1 MALTVNVVE
10 GRSFSK
16 TVFLEGRLN
25 NDTVAVLD
33 QALARIVATP
43 TRVVVFDLADL
54 EYISSAGLRSFFRV
68 QKVMVQRGG
77 RAVLLSPRPP
87 VQKVLEIANAT
98 DLTAV
103 YATAE
108 DLDRYLDEVQRQIA
122 DGE

>member
-1 MALTVNVVE
+1 VALTVNVVE

-25 NDTVAVLD
+25 NETVDVLD

-54 EYISSAGLRSFFRV
+54 EYISSAGLRSFFRI
-68 QKVMVQRGG
+68 QKVMAQRGG

-98 DLTAV
+98 DLTGV

-108 DLDRYLDEVQRQIA
+108 ELDQYLDEVQRQIV
-122 DGE
+122 DGK